1 MLQSPPGNWFLIN
14 EQLVEG
20 LGHAEL
26 LQSWSCPSE
35 FQATLVLNSY
45 ESNCLR
51 DWLSQRWLA
60 KSLEQT
66 CIFELEY
73 SKLHVSRLMLANN
86 VLDAKEKFELWL
98 QAVLADRAKA
108 AQSRG

>member
-1 MLQSPPGNWFLIN
+1 MLQNSPEKWFLIN
-14 EQLVEG
+14 DQLVEG

-26 LQSWSCPSE
+26 SHSWACPSE
-35 FQATLVLNSY
+35 FQATLVLNNY

-73 SKLHVSRLMLANN
+73 SKLLVSRRMSANN
-86 VLDAKEKFELWL
+86 VLDAKEKCELWI
-98 QAVLADRAKA
+98 QAVLADRVKV

>member
-1 MLQSPPGNWFLIN
+1 MPLIGA
-14 EQLVEG
+14 LSTS
-20 LGHAEL
+20 LR
-26 LQSWSCPSE
+26 SWLWTWASLP
-35 FQATLVLNSY
+35 NS
-45 ESNCLR
+45 SCLR

-98 QAVLADRAKA
+98 QAVLADRTKA

>member
-20 LGHAEL
+20 LGQAEL

-98 QAVLADRAKA
+98 QAVLADRTNA

>member
-1 MLQSPPGNWFLIN
+1 MTQTNSGNWFLVD
-14 EQLVEG
+14 ETSVEG
-20 LGHAEL
+20 LGHCEL
-26 LQSWSCPSE
+26 LQSSLCPAN
-35 FQATLVLNSY
+35 FQAILVLNSY

-66 CIFELEY
+66 GIFELEH
-73 SKLHVSRLMLANN
+73 SKLIISKAMSAINL
-86 VLDAKEKFELWL
+86 LDAKDKFEVWL
-98 QAVLADRAKA
+98 QAVLTDRSNA